1 MAGTRLTFAD
11 LFFLDIGWQLPH
23 SESSH
28 RLMVMAMVV
37 MVEMMVVVRKL
48 MMVMVV
54 VTVTLMVGLVVTR
67 GG

>member
-1 MAGTRLTFAD
+1 MLISSSWS
-11 LFFLDIGWQLPH
+11 IGWQLPH
-23 SESSH
+23 SESNH

-37 MVEMMVVVRKL
+37 TVMMVEMMVG
-48 MMVMVV
+48 

>member
-1 MAGTRLTFAD
+1 MLISSSWS
-11 LFFLDIGWQLPH
+11 IGWQLPH
-23 SESSH
+23 SESNH

-37 MVEMMVVVRKL
+37 TVMMMVEMMVG
-48 MMVMVV
+48 